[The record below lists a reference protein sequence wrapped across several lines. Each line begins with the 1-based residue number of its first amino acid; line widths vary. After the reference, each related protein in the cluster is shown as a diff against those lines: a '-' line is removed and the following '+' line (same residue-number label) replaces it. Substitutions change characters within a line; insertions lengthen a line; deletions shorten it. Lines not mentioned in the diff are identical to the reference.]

1 MGRND
6 EARQLY
12 DRACRITPHTPLAI
26 FKKAKSLY
34 RDRLYEVFNTL
45 LIEKKK
51 RILTIIL

>member
-1 MGRND
+1 MGMND

-34 RDRLYEVFNTL
+34 RDRYFEVFNIFNVVL
-45 LIEKKK
+45 KKK
-51 RILTIIL
+51 EEY